1 MRQNLQTYKSKK
13 LVVIKTKTDMAIKVG
28 IWIDKRLAKIISIEN
43 SGELLT
49 TIKSNIEEYH
59 PKGGS
64 GTKMKGGPQDVVQ
77 DSKYLERE
85 KHQLK
90 SYFNKVITSLSDVD
104 SLVVFGPAQTGQ
116 KFADELF
123 NNHKDLHSKIIG
135 VETADSM
142 ADNQLKAWVKQ
153 YFE

>member
-1 MRQNLQTYKSKK
+1 
-13 LVVIKTKTDMAIKVG
+13 MAIKVG

-49 TIKSNIEEYH
+49 TIKSNVEEYH

-104 SLVVFGPAQTGQ
+104 SLVVLGPSQTGQ
-116 KFADELF
+116 KFANELF
-123 NNHKDLHSKIIG
+123 NNHKALHSKIMG

-142 ADNQLKAWVKQ
+142 ADNQLIAWVKQ